1 MNEHM
6 EFLNEM
12 ASVRRLFGDG
22 EGWGVKFRAAAAEME
37 RLVEVE
43 REAQEVEERWRD
55 TMETLNAEIASLKA
69 RRARP
74 CDCCVDDHW
83 RTLPFSEVS
92 DCPVCHG
99 TGAVMEEGS

>member
-1 MNEHM
+1 MGEHV
-6 EFLNEM
+6 ENIN
-12 ASVRRLFGDG
+12 AIVN
-22 EGWGVKFRAAAAEME
+22 GWKGSLLTVHRDQLRAAAAEME